1 MHEMQSLA
9 ERQMMSTDAMTPQHV
24 VDLFGEKV
32 RKHANL
38 ISAIYGMHHTFAL
51 QQTIFAKPELRVGEL
66 EHTEEY
72 TVTVRGGLGVD
83 TRALTSTKLQE
94 VKFDAKCR
102 SLQIDITARTTEYT
116 ISDKAGKAAYD
127 RRTPADTNTAPFVN
141 VKQNHSSKAI
151 APTHRLSD
159 RRLRRVINLY
169 TQSAEQVPEFDVF
182 LEAPNEK
189 SYVLMTINN
198 VKHVSVK
205 FMFELLRD
213 PIADVCRAQVLLDQ
227 TTADLHIWFEC
238 AHDDSIHLLGTKPRC
253 RRFFSTPY

>member
-1 MHEMQSLA
+1 MT
-9 ERQMMSTDAMTPQHV
+9 TDAMTPQHV
-24 VDLFGEKV
+24 VDLFGDKV

-38 ISAIYGMHHTFAL
+38 ISAIYGMHYTFAL
-51 QQTIFAKPELRVGEL
+51 KQTTFAKPELLVEEL
-66 EHTEEY
+66 EHTQEY

-102 SLQIDITARTTEYT
+102 SLQLDIKGRTTEYT

-127 RRTPADTNTAPFVN
+127 RRTPSDTNAVPFVD

-151 APTHRLSD
+151 ALTKRLSD

-182 LEAPNEK
+182 LEAQTNK
-189 SYVLMTINN
+189 SYLLMTINN

-213 PIADVCRAQVLLDQ
+213 PIANVCRVQVLLDQ
-227 TTADLHIWFEC
+227 TTADLQIWFEC
-238 AHDDSIHLLGTKPRC
+238 AHDDSSKLLGTKPR
-253 RRFFSTPY
+253 RSRFFQNPY